1 MKNKKLIYIL
11 LPLALFVWGMIVY
24 KIFFQTNT
32 PEEHITFMPNT
43 MVKKNDAVLPDTFEL
58 KLNYTDPFLKNEK
71 RVISTKAQTAPKVVE
86 AKPKK
91 SAETINFPAIKFDGF
106 IKKQENELAIVS
118 INGSSHFMKTGETA
132 KEIKLIRIY
141 SDSIIVSFQ
150 NQKRTIKK

>member
-24 KIFFQTNT
+24 RIFFQTNT
-32 PEEHITFMPNT
+32 PEEHIAFMPNT
-43 MVKKNDAVLPDTFEL
+43 TVKKSDVVLPDTFEL
-58 KLNYTDPFLKNEK
+58 KLNYPDPFLKNEK
-71 RVISTKAQTAPKVVE
+71 RVISANTQTAKKAVE

-91 SAETINFPAIKFDGF
+91 SVETINFPAVKYNGL
-106 IKKQENELAIVS
+106 IKKQESELAIVS

-132 KEIKLIRIY
+132 NDIKLIRIY
-141 SDSIIVSFQ
+141 SDSIVVSFQ